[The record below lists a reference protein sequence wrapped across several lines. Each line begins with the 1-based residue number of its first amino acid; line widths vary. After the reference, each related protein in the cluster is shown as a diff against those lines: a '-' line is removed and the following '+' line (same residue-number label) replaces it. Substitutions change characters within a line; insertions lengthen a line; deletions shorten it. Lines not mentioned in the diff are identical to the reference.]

1 MPSYNPNAKIKVSSR
16 SYSAVKAAVEKVH
29 KSPAY
34 KTAIA
39 LMGGVQV
46 VATTIYTVINSAAN
60 FLNPVGAILQAIEA
74 TFNVM
79 GVINAK
85 RTEVV
90 KEILANL
97 SA

>member
-1 MPSYNPNAKIKVSSR
+1 VPSYNPNAKIKVSNR
-16 SYSAVKAAVEKVH
+16 SYNAVKAAVENVY

-39 LMGGVQV
+39 LMGGVQF

-60 FLNPVGAILQAIEA
+60 FLSPLGPLLHAIES
-74 TFNVM
+74 TYNLM

-97 SA
+97 AG